1 MKRSSKR
8 YKELT
13 KKVEKILYSPEE
25 AVNVWIRMSA
35 NGKNSTPEFLSTHP
49 SDATRI
55 ANLKSLIPQ
64 ARETA
69 AKVGIIRI

>member
-1 MKRSSKR
+1 MAIAGYNPDDSIAFW
-8 YKELT
+8 T
-13 KKVEKILYSPEE
+13 
-25 AVNVWIRMSA
+25 RMSA
-35 NGKNSTPEFLSTHP
+35 KSGGSGTPEFLSTHP

-69 AKVGIIRI
+69 AKVGVIRI